1 MGLAQKE
8 KNYNRL
14 ISTGASMAKRINRPV
29 VWNVLN
35 PMSSSQNTKKND
47 KCGFGCKFKKGMQ
60 NIGSSFQQSMY
71 ERKEKKAKSYGFS
84 SFGEWEKA
92 AKQAEQRGYSKA
104 GKKRLKEI
112 EARAAG
118 SKNIAGGTS
127 NLAKGISLFDE
138 FMGVKPAPKR
148 RKAPSKRKTAPKY
161 VVVGGKAYQ
170 KAAPK
175 RRAAPREEPFFTW

>member
-14 ISTGASMAKRINRPV
+14 ISTGASMADKPQDFFGNALSGEV
-29 VWNVLN
+29 VYKPNQ
-35 PMSSSQNTKKND
+35 SSYKKKD

-71 ERKEKKAKSYGFS
+71 ERKDKKAKSYGFS

-148 RKAPSKRKTAPKY
+148 RKAPKRRAAP
-161 VVVGGKAYQ
+161 YQ
-170 KAAPK
+170 KAAPKRRAAPRK

>member
-14 ISTGASMAKRINRPV
+14 TSTSASMA
-29 VWNVLN
+29 
-35 PMSSSQNTKKND
+35 D
-47 KCGFGCKFKKGMQ
+47 KCGFGCNFKKSMGQ
-60 NIGSSFQQSMY
+60 LSLGFKQSMY
-71 ERKEKKAKSYGFS
+71 ERKEKKAKSYGFK
-84 SFGEWEKA
+84 GYDAWTKA
-92 AKQAEQRGYSKA
+92 VKEAEQRGYSKA

-138 FMGVKPAPKR
+138 FMGTKPAPKR
-148 RKAPSKRKTAPKY
+148 RKAPSKRKTAPKRR
-161 VVVGGKAYQ
+161 AAPYQ
-170 KAAPK
+170 KAPRK

>member
-14 ISTGASMAKRINRPV
+14 ISTGANMVTTFVGHHK
-29 VWNVLN
+29 
-35 PMSSSQNTKKND
+35 D

-71 ERKEKKAKSYGFS
+71 ERKDKKAKSYGFS

-138 FMGVKPAPKR
+138 FMGVKPASKR
-148 RKAPSKRKTAPKY
+148 RKAPSKRRTTPKRQ
-161 VVVGGKAYQ
+161 VNPYQ
-170 KAAPK
+170 KAPRK
-175 RRAAPREEPFFTW
+175 RRTAPREEPFFTW

>member
-14 ISTGASMAKRINRPV
+14 ISTGANMVTTFVGHHK
-29 VWNVLN
+29 
-35 PMSSSQNTKKND
+35 D

-71 ERKEKKAKSYGFS
+71 ERKDKKAKSYGFS

-138 FMGVKPAPKR
+138 FMGVKPASKR
-148 RKAPSKRKTAPKY
+148 RKAPSKRKTAPKRR
-161 VVVGGKAYQ
+161 AAPYQ
-170 KAAPK
+170 KAAPKRRAAPRK